1 VLTTGSASAL
11 FRGDLVRRPIAGR
24 SLSDRLR
31 GVGLRTYTPGVDSP
45 PERPA
50 QFRNDLDAL
59 YELVGDLQVTV
70 RGIASTQRQHG
81 VRLIELGSAVG
92 ELGSAVGGLG
102 TAVGELGSAVGGLG
116 TGVGEL
122 RVDVDELRA
131 GQTELRSEVDELR
144 TGQIELRSEVG
155 ELHGGINELRGGQDE
170 ILRLLRAR
178 P

>member
-1 VLTTGSASAL
+1 MLTTDSASAL

-102 TAVGELGSAVGGLG
+102 T
-116 TGVGEL
+116 GVGEL
-122 RVDVDELRA
+122 RVDVDELRT
-131 GQTELRSEVDELR
+131 GQTELRS
-144 TGQIELRSEVG
+144 GVG